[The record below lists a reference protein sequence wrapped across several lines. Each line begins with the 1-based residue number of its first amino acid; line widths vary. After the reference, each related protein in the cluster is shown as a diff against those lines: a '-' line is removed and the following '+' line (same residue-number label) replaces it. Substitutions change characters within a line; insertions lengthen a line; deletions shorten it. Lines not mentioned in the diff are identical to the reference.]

1 MVLPTTHQVSAETYD
16 MPGTG
21 ARVIL
26 LTCTEASQA
35 QAVALCRDVK
45 RQYTGQ
51 R

>member
-1 MVLPTTHQVSAETYD
+1 MVLPNTHQVSAEIYD

-35 QAVALCRDVK
+35 KAVALCRDVK